1 VVVTPPLNQP
11 RPTRQNYHGDGRDVI
26 LQGFHWDSWHGH
38 PEGHNRKSWY
48 RILADNAGAIK
59 SAGFT
64 WVWFPPVSDS
74 LDPHGYLPRRWYR
87 LDTPYGNEGELVAA
101 INALAPVKSMADV
114 ILNHRVG
121 ACTPGCDFEEPRFP
135 NNQAAVVRNDE
146 CGAGAGN
153 CDTGEMY
160 PGGRDLD
167 HTNHDVRETIKE
179 YLHSLKALGFQGW
192 RYDFVK
198 GFHGRYVS
206 EYNDATGPEFSVGEY
221 YDGDRQ
227 KVTHW
232 IDAAHGKTTA
242 FDFPLRFT
250 LYESCVRD
258 EYSRLRASNNGR
270 VTPAGLIG
278 FWPSRA
284 VTFLENH
291 DTEYRRD
298 EEHQR
303 CNDDTRHFLGKA
315 VQMGYAYILTHPG
328 NPCVFW
334 SHFFDWGRETRER
347 IEALLALRKRLDI
360 HAQSSVQIR
369 EARKG
374 LYAAVIDE
382 KLAVKL
388 GSQDWNPGHG
398 WNLAVFGEKFAV
410 WKRHGVD

>member
-1 VVVTPPLNQP
+1 
-11 RPTRQNYHGDGRDVI
+11 
-26 LQGFHWDSWHGH
+26 
-38 PEGHNRKSWY
+38 
-48 RILADNAGAIK
+48 
-59 SAGFT
+59 
-64 WVWFPPVSDS
+64 
-74 LDPHGYLPRRWYR
+74 
-87 LDTPYGNEGELVAA
+87 
-101 INALAPVKSMADV
+101 
-114 ILNHRVG
+114 
-121 ACTPGCDFEEPRFP
+121 
-135 NNQAAVVRNDE
+135 VVRNDE
-146 CGAGAGN
+146 SGAGTGN
-153 CDTGEMY
+153 WDTGEVY

-179 YLHSLKALGFQGW
+179 YLHSLKTIGFQGW

-198 GFHGRYVS
+198 GFHGRYVM
-206 EYNDATGPEFSVGEY
+206 EYNDATNPEFSVGEF

-232 IDAAHGKTTA
+232 IDATHGKSTA
-242 FDFPLRFT
+242 FDFPLRYA

-258 EYSRLRASNNGR
+258 DYSKLRTSNHGR

-303 CNDDTRHFLGKA
+303 CNDDTRHFPGKA

-334 SHFFDWGRETRER
+334 AHLFDWGRETRER
-347 IEALLALRKRLDI
+347 IEALIALRKRLDI
-360 HAQSSVQIR
+360 HAQSAVQIR

-374 LYAAVIDE
+374 LYAAVVDD

-398 WNLAVFGEKFAV
+398 WTLAVSGEKFAV